1 MKPRSERGFALM
13 VALLVTL
20 LVAVLALTAASL
32 ALLSRRSSA
41 SALAIAHA
49 EALAEAPLPALLPVP
64 AAPGDRMS
72 LPGPVMVPGWSTD
85 WSVTRLGGNLLL
97 VRAEAS
103 RVGPVGDLLARAA
116 LTRLFRCCDS
126 LPPTP
131 LPGGWL
137 GAP

>member
-1 MKPRSERGFALM
+1 MKLRSDRGFALL
-13 VALLVTL
+13 VALLATL

-41 SALAIAHA
+41 SALAIARA
-49 EALAEAPLPALLPVP
+49 EALAEAPVPALLPIP
-64 AAPGDRMS
+64 AAAGDRTS
-72 LPGPVMVPGWSTD
+72 LPGPATIPGWSTD

-103 RVGPVGDLLARAA
+103 RVGPAGDLLAHAA

-131 LPGGWL
+131 LPGGWF